1 MYYTINLKTNKKIES
16 VDITRKINEIISK
29 SKLSSGICM
38 VYSPHTT
45 SGIIINESYDPSVL
59 EDITT
64 FLSDKVP
71 HNIDYKH
78 IEVNSDAHI
87 KSSIVGT
94 SKIIIFENGELL
106 LGTWQGVFFMEF
118 DGPRSR
124 KVFVKLIKE

>member
-64 FLSDKVP
+64 FLSDIVP

-78 IEVNSDAHI
+78 IEGNSDAHI

>member
-1 MYYTINLKTNKKIES
+1 
-16 VDITRKINEIISK
+16 
-29 SKLSSGICM
+29 M

-64 FLSDKVP
+64 FLSDQVP

-78 IEVNSDAHI
+78 IEGNSDAHI

>member
-1 MYYTINLKTNKKIES
+1 MYYTINLKTNKRIES

-64 FLSDKVP
+64 FLSDIVP

-78 IEVNSDAHI
+78 IEGNSDAHI

>member
-1 MYYTINLKTNKKIES
+1 MYYTINLKTDKRIES

-64 FLSDKVP
+64 FLSDIVP

-78 IEVNSDAHI
+78 IEGNSDAHI

>member
-1 MYYTINLKTNKKIES
+1 LYYTINLKTNKKIES

-64 FLSDKVP
+64 FLSDIVP

-78 IEVNSDAHI
+78 IEGNSDAHI

>member
-1 MYYTINLKTNKKIES
+1 MYYTINLKTDKRIES

-71 HNIDYKH
+71 HNFDYKH
-78 IEVNSDAHI
+78 IEGNSDAHI